1 MEEKNQAVTSVRR
14 NTKKILNNS
23 YKNGDNLKS
32 SEEYE
37 FTRSLSV
44 DMINAE
50 QYMKVDYDVDSR
62 LYHNMVETVNQFLD
76 DEPNPKNSEVKE
88 ILINSTL
95 SPEDVNFRKYT
106 KDEMNIVFET
116 LYGLLYNKFSLF
128 FKISYVFQ
136 IVCNVLSVTH
146 SSLFDALEY
155 ENKKTV
161 LVGISNELGMDVTKC
176 KNFVY

>member
-1 MEEKNQAVTSVRR
+1 MAEENVSTRR

-44 DMINAE
+44 DYESAE
-50 QYMKVDYDVDSR
+50 QYMNVDFDFDSMM
-62 LYHNMVETVNQFLD
+62 YQETVDFVNNLID
-76 DEPNPKNSEVKE
+76 SDEQLN
-88 ILINSTL
+88 LIVSHGAT
-95 SPEDVNFRKYT
+95 SPDDVNFKKYT
-106 KDEMNIVFET
+106 KDEMNIVFSSI
-116 LYGLLYNKFSLF
+116 YDAIFRKYNMF

-136 IVCNVLSVTH
+136 IVCNILSVTH
-146 SSLFDALEY
+146 ASLFDTLDY
-155 ENKKTV
+155 ENKKCV
-161 LVGISNELGMDVTKC
+161 LIGMSNELGVDITKT